1 MFEII
6 AVILISILLSAFF
19 SGMEM
24 AFVSANKL
32 QIELDKKKEGIIAK
46 ILVKLT
52 NRSSKFLT
60 TMLVGNNIVLV
71 IYSFYMGDFLTE
83 FFALNSYFSEFS
95 ILLIQTLIST
105 LLILILAEFLPK
117 IFFRIYADEALKI
130 FAIPAYIFYVIFHYF
145 SDFITAISDFLLKLI
160 LKSSNTEK
168 PKEFGK
174 VELGNF
180 ISLQLEKAKD
190 SNEVDSEIQIFQNA
204 LEFNNVKAREVM
216 IPRTEINAVDIN
228 ESTETLKQ
236 LFISSGNSK
245 IIVYEKNLDNV
256 LGYVHAFDMFKKSE
270 TIKQIIK
277 PIEMVPESM
286 RINYVLSMLI
296 KKRKSIA
303 IVLDEYGGTS
313 GLLTVEDIVEV
324 LFGDIED
331 EHDTIDLLEKQIS
344 QTEFEFSSRLE
355 VDYINDTYKLNLPE
369 DESYE
374 TLGGL
379 LMNYTETIPDLGE
392 IVEFDQYQFTITK
405 VSSNKIETV
414 LLRLV
419 EPK

>member
-1 MFEII
+1 MFD
-6 AVILISILLSAFF
+6 LISIIIISIFLSAFF

-24 AFVSANKL
+24 AFLSANKL
-32 QIELDKKKEGIIAK
+32 QIEIDKKKEGFISK
-46 ILVKLT
+46 ILAKLT
-52 NRSSKFLT
+52 NRSSKFIT

-71 IYSFYMGDFLTE
+71 IYSIYMGEFILRFL
-83 FFALNSYFSEFS
+83 ALDGFSEFS

-105 LLILILAEFLPK
+105 FLILLLAEFLPK

-130 FAIPAYIFYVIFHYF
+130 FAIPAYLFYIIFHYF
-145 SDFITAISDFLLKLI
+145 SDFITAISDFLLKLV

-168 PKEFGK
+168 PKEFSK

-180 ISLQLEKAKD
+180 ITQQLEKAKD
-190 SNEVDSEIQIFQNA
+190 VDEVDSEIQIFQNA
-204 LEFNNVKAREVM
+204 LEFNNIKAREVM
-216 IPRTEINAVDIN
+216 IPRTEINAVEINDDI
-228 ESTETLKQ
+228 ETLNQ

-245 IIVYEKNLDNV
+245 IIVYDKNLDNV
-256 LGYVHAFDMFKKSE
+256 LGYVHAFDMFKKSKN
-270 TIKQIIK
+270 IQQIIK
-277 PIEMVPESM
+277 PIEMIPESM
-286 RINYVLSMLI
+286 RINYVLNMLI

-331 EHDTIDLLEKQIS
+331 EHDSIELLENQLS
-344 QTEFEFSSRLE
+344 ETEFEFSSRLE
-355 VDYINDTYKLNLPE
+355 VDYINDTYKLDLPE

-374 TLGGL
+374 TLGGM
-379 LMNYTETIPDLGE
+379 LMSYTETIPELGE
-392 IVEFDQYQFTITK
+392 IIEINQYQFTITK

-414 LLRLV
+414 FLLIK
-419 EPK
+419 EDK

>member
-1 MFEII
+1 MIELISVII
-6 AVILISILLSAFF
+6 VSILLSAFF

-24 AFVSANKL
+24 AFLSANKL
-32 QIELDKKKEGIIAK
+32 QIEIDKKKEGFIAK
-46 ILVKLT
+46 ILSKLT

-71 IYSFYMGDFLTE
+71 IYSFYMGE
-83 FFALNSYFSEFS
+83 FILRYLSIEGLSEFS
-95 ILLIQTLIST
+95 LLLIQTIIST
-105 LLILILAEFLPK
+105 LIILLLAEFLPK

-130 FAIPAYIFYVIFHYF
+130 FAIPAYLFYVIFHYF
-145 SDFITAISDFLLKLI
+145 SDFITCISNFLLKSV
-160 LKSSNTEK
+160 LKSSYTEK
-168 PKEFGK
+168 PKGFDKE
-174 VELGNF
+174 ELGNF
-180 ISLQLEKAKD
+180 IIQQLEKAED
-190 SNEVDSEIQIFQNA
+190 DDEVDSEIQIFQNA
-204 LEFNNVKAREVM
+204 LEFNNIKAREVM
-216 IPRTEINAVDIN
+216 IPRTEINAVEIN
-228 ESTETLKQ
+228 DEMDTLNK

-245 IIVYEKNLDNV
+245 IIVYDKNMDNV
-256 LGYVHAFDMFKKSE
+256 MGYVHAFDMFKKSK
-270 TIKQIIK
+270 TIHEIVK

-286 RINYVLSMLI
+286 RINYVLNMLI

-303 IVLDEYGGTS
+303 IVIDEYGGTS

-331 EHDTIDLLEKQIS
+331 EHDSISLLENKIS
-344 QTEFEFSSRLE
+344 ETEFEFSARLE

-374 TLGGL
+374 TIGGL
-379 LMNYTETIPDLGE
+379 LMSYTETIPELNE
-392 IVEFDQYQFTITK
+392 IIEIDQYQFTVTK

-414 LLRLV
+414 TLLIK